1 MKVFALVGESGTGKS
16 YKALNIAHKY
26 NISLVIDDG
35 LLIDENQLIAGK
47 SAKREDTTIG
57 AVKRA
62 IFHYKDHREKI
73 SQKIKN
79 SKKDSILI
87 LGTSDRMVR
96 KIANNLDL
104 GNVDEYIYISDI
116 STKKEMEI
124 AYDHRF
130 NKGKHIIPLPSLELK
145 RHFSGYLLDRI
156 RHILRRDNSNEF
168 AIKEK
173 TVTRPTFSYIG
184 KFSISD
190 NALKE
195 IIEISMKNL
204 EKIELSKIRLD
215 NDQNHL
221 NIDIYITLGYGS
233 NFQETA
239 INLQKNIINNIYS
252 MTRLNIEKC
261 NIIISDLKEEV

>member
-1 MKVFALVGESGTGKS
+1 MKVYALVGESGTGKS
-16 YKALNIAHKY
+16 YKALNIAHKH
-26 NISLVIDDG
+26 NISVVIDDG
-35 LLIDENQLIAGK
+35 LLIDENRLIGGK

-62 IFHYKDHREKI
+62 IFHYKDHRKEI
-73 SQKIKN
+73 SKKIKKLN
-79 SKKDSILI
+79 KDSILI
-87 LGTSDRMVR
+87 IGTSDRMAR
-96 KIANNLDL
+96 KIAKNLDL
-104 GNVDEYIYISDI
+104 GDVDEYIYISDI

-145 RHFSGYLLDRI
+145 RHFSGYLLNRI
-156 RHILRRDNSNEF
+156 RHILKRDNSKEF

-195 IIEISMKNL
+195 IIEISMKDFK
-204 EKIELSKIRLD
+204 KIELYKIRLD

-221 NIDIYITLGYGS
+221 TIDIYVIFEYGS
-233 NFQETA
+233 DFQNTA

-261 NIIISDLKEEV
+261 NVVISDLKEKI